1 MLKTPHGMKFQIPG
15 VHQLMFFVFGCCVTM
30 YSHHSCLLVDENL
43 DQNLDST
50 EIKGNF
56 APLEP
61 RFHLKLE
68 LARNRL

>member
-1 MLKTPHGMKFQIPG
+1 MLKTPPGMKFQIPG
-15 VHQLMFFVFGCCVTM
+15 VHQLMFFGFGCCVTI

-43 DQNLDST
+43 DQNLDSPET
-50 EIKGNF
+50 EGNF

-68 LARNRL
+68 LARKRL

>member
-1 MLKTPHGMKFQIPG
+1 MLKTPHGKKFQIPG
-15 VHQLMFFVFGCCVTM
+15 VHHLMFFGFGCFVTVD
-30 YSHHSCLLVDENL
+30 SHHSYLLVDENL
-43 DQNLDST
+43 DQNLDAT

-68 LARNRL
+68 LARSRL